1 MDHPKHPET
10 CVCFRRFD
18 QLRYAVVGGDLGRV
32 LAAAALPDDAA
43 RCVVIVKPS
52 RGACGRGIKVLK
64 LRADESGAFEAP
76 FHDALR
82 RHYADGTDLTVQS
95 YVARPLL
102 LKDERKFDV
111 RCYLLLVSLP
121 TAATGLC
128 AYYHEGYLRASAG
141 AYPGVG
147 ADDEE
152 LEKYAHVTN
161 NSFQKELPGFEYAT
175 YKVGDKE
182 LRIPWPA
189 LDETLAAKT
198 DVGADEIH
206 GRFMAAILDAVEAGV
221 KGEGCPRTRTKHGV
235 AGLAERWA
243 PGQFSLLG
251 IDFILGE
258 DGSPY
263 LIEFS
268 KAPGIRDVPPFLG
281 VQNRELMTD
290 ALDLVLQAR
299 AFWLAH
305 PPASGDD
312 GAGLRAALRPYE
324 GSWRPL
330 VRE

>member
-1 MDHPKHPET
+1 M
-10 CVCFRRFD
+10 
-18 QLRYAVVGGDLGRV
+18 L
-32 LAAAALPDDAA
+32 
-43 RCVVIVKPS
+43 S
-52 RGACGRGIKVLK
+52 
-64 LRADESGAFEAP
+64 S
-76 FHDALR
+76 
-82 RHYADGTDLTVQS
+82 
-95 YVARPLL
+95 
-102 LKDERKFDV
+102 
-111 RCYLLLVSLP
+111 
-121 TAATGLC
+121 
-128 AYYHEGYLRASAG
+128 
-141 AYPGVG
+141 
-147 ADDEE
+147 
-152 LEKYAHVTN
+152 
-161 NSFQKELPGFEYAT
+161 
-175 YKVGDKE
+175 
-182 LRIPWPA
+182 WPA

-198 DVGADEIH
+198 DVGPGEIH
-206 GRFMAAILDAVEAGV
+206 GRFTAAILDAVEAGV

-305 PPASGDD
+305 PPSSGDD